1 MREKML
7 QLKKPSGHKIS
18 QRSPSLL
25 KFFTLIEL
33 PVESRVKTQSCLPKS
48 RQGGI
53 NFKLATQGVVS
64 SFKYPRANLIK
75 FTLIELL
82 VVIAII
88 GILASLLLPAL
99 KMARE
104 SAKSIDCINK
114 LKQLSLAG
122 QTYSN
127 DFDGYIAERTKYDYN
142 YDGLPWTVKLFPYLG
157 IKPANKWALM
167 PKNGETTYCCPKVPE
182 GNSNGNYPSYHI
194 NGHTSDNVNTPTC
207 PLNISLFKKPWGK
220 VHFGDAADSQ
230 SRFKGNEFV
239 FEPLGNIG
247 RRHLKM
253 ANFVFLDGHARPYG
267 MPPLPDALDWDQGD
281 PWLKYDHEPP
291 TGL

>member
-1 MREKML
+1 MMSGLIDLVFGKNFDIISEEVAMRKYF
-7 QLKKPSGHKIS
+7 LKWN
-18 QRSPSLL
+18 RT
-25 KFFTLIEL
+25 FTLIEL
-33 PVESRVKTQSCLPKS
+33 LVACHPKLPCFSRARRTAKS
-48 RQGGI
+48 
-53 NFKLATQGVVS
+53 S
-64 SFKYPRANLIK
+64 

-114 LKQLSLAG
+114 LKQISLAG
-122 QTYSN
+122 QNYSN
-127 DFDGYIAERTKYDYN
+127 DFDGYIADRTKYDAN

-182 GNSNGNYPSYHI
+182 GNSTGNYPSYHI
-194 NGHTSDNVNTPTC
+194 NGHTSDNVNTPTA
-207 PLNISLFKKPWGK
+207 PLNMTLFKRPWGK
-220 VHFGDAADSQ
+220 VHFGDAADKQ
-230 SRFKGNEFV
+230 VRFKGNEFV
-239 FEPLGNIG
+239 FEPMGNIG

-253 ANFVFLDGHARPYG
+253 ANFVFLDGHARSYG

-291 TGL
+291 SGL